1 MNKGY
6 KLSALAEQQLEE
18 ILEFTED
25 RFGPDQTDAYALG
38 LQKTFELL
46 AEFPG
51 IGSTQSAAEIKR
63 TWLCFRFQS
72 HHIFYAQNE
81 DGTGVLIEALVHV
94 SRNLRSDI
102 FQH

>member
-6 KLSALAEQQLEE
+6 KLSVLAEQQLEE

-51 IGSTQSAAEIKR
+51 IGSVKHASEIKR
-63 TWLCFRFQS
+63 TWLRFRFQS

-81 DGTGVLIEALVHV
+81 DGTGVLIEALVHA
-94 SRNLRSDI
+94 SRDLCSNV